1 MYRIS
6 WLISLIDKLIDIR
19 DKFGMIPCCTL
30 QAVDVRWG
38 EFSIVEAELNCLQD
52 LLNNSRPW
60 SYALD
65 MAGSEVMLAT
75 NKELVD
81 SLDRKA
87 KEIYTASFP
96 LPKNNENRIKYKF
109 KPGLSKKEP
118 QDPVPYN
125 LTIYK
130 GAKSW
135 KLPRTFVSFL
145 LTHPVAIEFLEWSR

>member
-1 MYRIS
+1 
-6 WLISLIDKLIDIR
+6 
-19 DKFGMIPCCTL
+19 MIPCCTL

-38 EFSIVEAELNCLQD
+38 QFSIVEAELNCLRD

-75 NKELVD
+75 NKELVG

-96 LPKNNENRIKYKF
+96 MPDYNEDRIDY
-109 KPGLSKKEP
+109 
-118 QDPVPYN
+118 PVPYN

-135 KLPRTFVSFL
+135 ILTRTFVSFL
-145 LTHPVAIEFLEWSR
+145 LTHPFAIEFLEWSR

>member
-1 MYRIS
+1 
-6 WLISLIDKLIDIR
+6 
-19 DKFGMIPCCTL
+19 MIPCCTL
-30 QAVDVRWG
+30 QAVDVKWG
-38 EFSIVEAELNCLQD
+38 EFSIVEAELNCLRD

-75 NKELVD
+75 NRELVD

-96 LPKNNENRIKYKF
+96 MPKNNEHRINY
-109 KPGLSKKEP
+109 
-118 QDPVPYN
+118 PVPYN

-135 KLPRTFVSFL
+135 ILPRTFVSFL
-145 LTHPVAIEFLEWSR
+145 LTHPFAIEFLVWSR

>member
-1 MYRIS
+1 M
-6 WLISLIDKLIDIR
+6 
-19 DKFGMIPCCTL
+19 

-38 EFSIVEAELNCLQD
+38 EFSIVEAELNCLSD
-52 LLNNSRPW
+52 LLNNNKPW
-60 SYALD
+60 SYVLD

-81 SLDRKA
+81 SLDSKA
-87 KEIYTASFP
+87 EEIYTASFL

-109 KPGLSKKEP
+109 KPGQPNQP

-145 LTHPVAIEFLEWSR
+145 LSHPVATEFLEWSRCVFLIAKATQAFTAICNSVSE

>member
-1 MYRIS
+1 M
-6 WLISLIDKLIDIR
+6 
-19 DKFGMIPCCTL
+19 
-30 QAVDVRWG
+30 DVRWG
-38 EFSIVEAELNCLQD
+38 EFSIVEAELNCLSD
-52 LLNNSRPW
+52 LLNNNKPW

-65 MAGSEVMLAT
+65 MAGSEMMLAT

-81 SLDRKA
+81 SLDSKA
-87 KEIYTASFP
+87 EEIYTASFL

-109 KPGLSKKEP
+109 KPGQPNQP

-145 LTHPVAIEFLEWSR
+145 LSHPVAIEFLEWSRCIFLVAKATQAFTVLSNSVSE